1 MFFEFS
7 PGAAS
12 RFDFVKSTGST
23 NSDLVAAAIAN
34 PAEYPSFSVL
44 VTEEQ
49 TAGRGRA
56 GRQWFAPAGSSLF
69 ASILLRPKNVDLGDF
84 SWLPLIAGAALT
96 EAIRSMSSIEAK
108 IKWPNDVLINGKK
121 VAGILSELI
130 AEQKAVVI
138 GFGVNVYQSVDQL
151 ATDSSTSLSLEG
163 VEVQHLDQVLSRI
176 LNSLH
181 RSMEYF
187 EARSFALENSPLKEQ
202 ISKACETIGCDVKV
216 LLPGDEIFTGH
227 CEKIDE
233 HGRLVVFGQGETR
246 HISVGDI
253 VHLRHN

>member
-1 MFFEFS
+1 MFFETS
-7 PGAAS
+7 PGAAT
-12 RFDFVKSTGST
+12 RFDHVKSTGST

-56 GRQWFAPAGSSLF
+56 GRQWVAPAGSSLF
-69 ASILLRPKNVDLGDF
+69 ASILLRPKNVDLADF

-96 EAIRSMSSIEAK
+96 EAIRGMSSIEAK

-121 VAGILSELI
+121 VAGILTELI

-138 GFGVNVYQSVDQL
+138 GFGVNVYQNAEEL
-151 ATDSSTSLSLEG
+151 ATDLATSLSLEG
-163 VEVQHLDQVLSRI
+163 VRVENLDQVLSRI
-176 LNSLH
+176 LHSLH
-181 RSMEYF
+181 RNMEYF
-187 EARSFALENSPLKEQ
+187 EASSFALENSYLKEQ
-202 ISKACETIGCDVKV
+202 ISKECETIGREVKV
-216 LLPGDEIFTGH
+216 LLPGDEIFIGR

-233 HGRLVVFGQGETR
+233 QGRLVVFGQGETR